1 MDYHTGTKREN
12 VVPQKLYQRTEIHL
26 RTLEQCPCSRLR
38 AHGENRQAKESLH
51 FSTGI
56 VWGMVGDRGGFIPE
70 REGFPGPASSQYEDP
85 ERDVRGSTPQRAVSH
100 PSLSA
105 HLTGSS
111 HFLEASG
118 RSVQRRCTCTS
129 HQESRDVMSSM

>member
-12 VVPQKLYQRTEIHL
+12 VEPQKLYQRTEIHL
-26 RTLEQCPCSRLR
+26 RTFEQCPCSRLR
-38 AHGENRQAKESLH
+38 AHGENCQAKEPLH

-105 HLTGSS
+105 HLTCSS
-111 HFLEASG
+111 HVQEALG
-118 RSVQRRCTCTS
+118 RNGEMRRICTS
-129 HQESRDVMSSM
+129 YQETRGFTFSI